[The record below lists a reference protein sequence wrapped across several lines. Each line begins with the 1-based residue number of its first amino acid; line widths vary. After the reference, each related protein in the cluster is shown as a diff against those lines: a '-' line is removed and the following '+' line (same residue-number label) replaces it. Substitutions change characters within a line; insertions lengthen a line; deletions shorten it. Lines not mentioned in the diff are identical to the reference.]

1 MSCAFYISLR
11 NPVSEIV
18 SDFCG
23 FVVENNLTVLAH
35 CQHDGSPTI
44 SSLSKSALFDS
55 CILSISTMRSLYN
68 KKAMRVTVVYALLIV
83 GLLIWTAYSSDS
95 EGRALPDF
103 IFGYPWVMATGDSPD
118 GVMLFVALN
127 AVSLYFLILIYIET
141 FRYDDSARQGK
152 QRPNRKP

>member
-1 MSCAFYISLR
+1 
-11 NPVSEIV
+11 
-18 SDFCG
+18 
-23 FVVENNLTVLAH
+23 
-35 CQHDGSPTI
+35 
-44 SSLSKSALFDS
+44 
-55 CILSISTMRSLYN
+55 MRSLYN

-141 FRYDDSARQGK
+141 FRYDDSARQK
-152 QRPNRKP
+152 KPRPNRKA